1 MIDLIDVLR
10 LWLEAG
16 SGPGKAAVLEAT
28 IEELM
33 RLYRV
38 ESAAARVVG
47 ACYQD
52 GAVVPSPEHPDVQLI
67 LSGPNRKRAE

>member
-1 MIDLIDVLR
+1 MIDLIDALR

-28 IEELM
+28 IAELM

-38 ESAAARVVG
+38 EAAAARLAG
-47 ACYQD
+47 AITQE
-52 GAVVPSPEHPDVQLI
+52 GAAIPAPEHPDIQLI
-67 LSGPNRKRAE
+67 LSGPNRRRE